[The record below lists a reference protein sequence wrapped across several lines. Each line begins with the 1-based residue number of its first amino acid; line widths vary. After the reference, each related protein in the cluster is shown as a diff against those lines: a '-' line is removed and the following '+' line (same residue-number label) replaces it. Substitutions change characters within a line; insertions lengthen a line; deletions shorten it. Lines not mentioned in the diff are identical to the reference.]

1 MDPIVLSETKNKI
14 IDLLQSSFNE
24 YVIMNESKIQQK
36 CELDLQLKQMSDTIR
51 DQEKTNQNLQQQL
64 NESEKNTL
72 KLQKQIHEYETMI
85 NNLQEKMQGLM
96 DEKEEENR
104 FDIIRVQANE
114 LMGKDREIER
124 LHKLLSNKNEDKST
138 IDLIID
144 KVEEKVNET
153 KNVGGWAPTT
163 SKTPEVKV
171 EEVKVEE
178 GKVEEVEEEEDIEV
192 EVIKYKN
199 KEYFYILGESEQNVY
214 HILDNDEIGPIF
226 GKWKVNKN
234 GAKRVTPTK

>member
-14 IDLLQSSFNE
+14 IELLQSSFNE

-36 CELDLQLKQMSDTIR
+36 CESDLQLKQMSDTIR

-85 NNLQEKMQGLM
+85 NNLQGKMQELM

-124 LHKLLSNKNEDKST
+124 LHKLLTNKNEDKST

-153 KNVGGWAPTT
+153 KNVGGWSPTS

-171 EEVKVEE
+171 EGVEEEVKVDEEEVKVEE
-178 GKVEEVEEEEDIEV
+178 VKVDEEEV
-192 EVIKYKN
+192 
-199 KEYFYILGESEQNVY
+199 
-214 HILDNDEIGPIF
+214 
-226 GKWKVNKN
+226 KVD
-234 GAKRVTPTK
+234 